1 MRAQLLQ
8 TCCPLAQGYTDK
20 VSRKQKHNTLVILR
34 EHELYIGQGNAMGAI
49 KRGHYCVMVCYW
61 Y

>member
-8 TCCPLAQGYTDK
+8 TCCPLVQGYTDK

-34 EHELYIGQGNAMGAI
+34 EHELYVGQSNAMGCI
-49 KRGHYCVMVCYW
+49 ERGHYCVMVCYW

>member
-34 EHELYIGQGNAMGAI
+34 EHELYSGQSIAMGGI
-49 KRGHYCVMVCYW
+49 ERGHYCVMVCYW